1 MAGPGRGREGENVE
15 QVCTDHIRNGR
26 NIELRRKWVNP
37 SPHLQ
42 RETLAMF
49 PEACQNHCVFT
60 PRIGKRPK
68 NTVIIRSVQGTPYEH
83 LYDTANLS
91 IYAGGPGSMVGAALD
106 SVISTTQSSRHGKLS
121 KPSKVM
127 YVTYDFEHSN
137 ARSSAYYFHVRHSS
151 ALDADPLVRG
161 HRILYQF
168 VRRNLISREQL
179 IVEARKL
186 PYLKVDLSLHSIL
199 SDAAHCLRTVRI
211 LSGGLWHTV
220 WNVAVERVNPLHT
233 DWVRN
238 RSYSQNSVC
247 VLRYLEL
254 AAGQLGVCPT
264 TGEKPSLLVGTESDT
279 VTPEAIHVVFDE
291 EGAKHTERDNAMV
304 LKTNHIESRT
314 LTEAELTQVMDGDK
328 GQIYKAYVYPGDGRI
343 TADMNLVLC
352 DIVEKS
358 GNSWREGVAIKSVFV
373 DSKGVRGVEFHN
385 VVTGEMWYQPC
396 SSVVLSLGY
405 TSSYEFE
412 PPQRSPVGSHLRCAL
427 SFLERK
433 LGFLS
438 PVPSTITAAGCSG
451 YFLVKGKIPIVGAQ
465 NSHWTEVAYSPEK
478 DITLAKLTGGGNI
491 GSEHIPATYVLN
503 NLEHLR
509 KLWGDRLIDVLS
521 IDSCPRAVN
530 PQNDVQFYQVAPGF
544 IISLGLGGTGMTK
557 SGANGALSYLLS
569 HPDAKASELIP
580 GTPKLF
586 SSVNLQKFVTDR
598 TSFSQRALNLRADY
612 SAYEMTALGG
622 FSLGVIWL
630 VAKLNNY
637 NRQPA
642 GHHTWSSTHACA
654 RRLSSRLTFPIPRL
668 FSQSAVASSRLS
680 SATTVGSASS
690 LSPFSRHLHTRL
702 TTGSYCLGKLTGCNP
717 RLPAFFRNLCRIRL

>member
-1 MAGPGRGREGENVE
+1 MAGSGRGCKGESIE

-26 NIELRRKWVNP
+26 NTELQWKWVNP
-37 SPHLQ
+37 NPHLQ
-42 RETLAMF
+42 REALAIF
-49 PEACQNHCVFT
+49 PEACQNHRVFT
-60 PRIGKRPK
+60 PRTGKRPK
-68 NTVIIRSVQGTPYEH
+68 NTVVVRSVQGTPYELLH
-83 LYDTANLS
+83 DATSLS

-106 SVISTTQSSRHGKLS
+106 SIISTTPPSCGKLG
-121 KPSKVM
+121 KVM

-137 ARSSAYYFHVRHSS
+137 ARSSAYYFHVRHSN

-168 VRRNLISREQL
+168 LRRKLISREQL

-186 PYLKVDLSLHSIL
+186 SYLKVDLSLHSIL
-199 SDAAHCLRTVRI
+199 SDATHCLRTVGI
-211 LSGGLWHTV
+211 LSGGLWHTL
-220 WNVAVERVNPLHT
+220 WNVAVEKINPMCT

-247 VLRYLEL
+247 ILRYLEL
-254 AAGQLGVCPT
+254 AASHLGVCST

-279 VTPEAIHVVFDE
+279 ASPEAVHVVFDE
-291 EGAKHTERDNAMV
+291 EGAKHTEKDNAMV
-304 LKTNHIESRT
+304 FNTNQIKSRT

-343 TADMNLVLC
+343 TADMNFVLR
-352 DIVEKS
+352 DIMEKS
-358 GNSWREGVAIKSVFV
+358 GNSWQEGVAVESVFV
-373 DSKGVRGVEFHN
+373 DSKGVRGVEFRN
-385 VVTGEMWYQPC
+385 VVTGQMWYQPC

-412 PPQRSPVGSHLRCAL
+412 LPQRSSLGSPVRCML

-451 YFLVKGKIPIVGAQ
+451 YFLVKGRIPIVGAQ
-465 NSHWTEVAYSPEK
+465 NSHWTEVAYSPDK

-503 NLEHLR
+503 NLEHIRMLF
-509 KLWGDRLIDVLS
+509 GDRLIDVLS

-544 IISLGLGGTGMTK
+544 IVSLGLGGTGMTK

-569 HPDAKASELIP
+569 HPEAKVFELIP
-580 GTPKLF
+580 GAPELF
-586 SSVNLQKFVTDR
+586 SSVDLHKFVTNH
-598 TSFSQRALNLRADY
+598 TSLTRRALNLHADY
-612 SAYEMTALGG
+612 SAYEMTALAS
-622 FSLGVIWL
+622 FSLGVMWL
-630 VAKLNNY
+630 AARYNY
-637 NRQPA
+637 RPA
-642 GHHTWSSTHACA
+642 NPHTRSSTRACA
-654 RRLSSRLTFPIPRL
+654 RRVSSMFPIPR
-668 FSQSAVASSRLS
+668 FISQSTVASSQSS
-680 SATTVGSASS
+680 SATTIGSASP
-690 LSPFSRHLHTRL
+690 LSRRLFTTHHTLR
-702 TTGSYCLGKLTGCNP
+702 TTGSYCLEKHTGCNP
-717 RLPAFFRNLCRIRL
+717 RLLAFFRNLCRIRL